1 MEVLKGG
8 KLTSTSFIFIL
19 VYLRLLG
26 LFKVKKPKKRFCK
39 CFQVYRKL

>member
-19 VYLRLLG
+19 VYLRLFG
-26 LFKVKKPKKRFCK
+26 AIQSQEAKKKVL
-39 CFQVYRKL
+39 QVFSSV